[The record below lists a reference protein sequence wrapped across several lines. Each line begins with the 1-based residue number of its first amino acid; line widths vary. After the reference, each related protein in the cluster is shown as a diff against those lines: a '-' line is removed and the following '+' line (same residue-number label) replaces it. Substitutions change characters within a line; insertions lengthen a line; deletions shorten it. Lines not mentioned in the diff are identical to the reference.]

1 MPRQR
6 SERRSRLDDVLD
18 VGERIPDASVW
29 TGPNRRASLHDLVSE
44 GRVLLLFYLFDW
56 SST

>member
-1 MPRQR
+1 MLR
-6 SERRSRLDDVLD
+6 
-18 VGERIPDASVW
+18 VGDRIPDATVW
-29 TGPNRRASLHDLVSE
+29 TAPNRPGSLRELVSE

>member
-1 MPRQR
+1 
-6 SERRSRLDDVLD
+6 VLD
-18 VGERIPDASVW
+18 VGERIPDVTVW
-29 TGPNRRASLHDLVSE
+29 TGPNRPASLRELVSE

>member
-1 MPRQR
+1 M
-6 SERRSRLDDVLD
+6 LD
-18 VGERIPDASVW
+18 VGERIPNVTVW
-29 TGPNRRASLHDLVSE
+29 TGPNRRASLRELVSE

>member
-1 MPRQR
+1 
-6 SERRSRLDDVLD
+6 VLGKGD
-18 VGERIPDASVW
+18 RIPDVTVW
-29 TGPNRRASLHDLVSE
+29 TAPNRQASLRELVSE